1 MDPNA
6 VAQYIGYAYGALAG
20 ARLILNGVK
29 ALAGLNG
36 TDGPEDRAIG
46 KAEAFLNSAD
56 ALVARFVPNPVAK
69 KS

>member
-1 MDPNA
+1 MDQ
-6 VAQYIGYAYGALAG
+6 VALYIGYAYGALAG

-29 ALAGLNG
+29 LVCGLNG
-36 TDGPEDRAIG
+36 SDGPEDVAVG

-56 ALVARFVPNPVAK
+56 ALVARFVPNPAAK